1 MLQNNPPKL
10 SRNFSGAT
18 VMVWAAFCVHSNPI
32 MGFIFTK
39 INSEIHT
46 DFLKEVLILFLE
58 EKMEE
63 NLIFQQDNTSIHVSG
78 PTKNG
83 SSKKI

>member
-1 MLQNNPPKL
+1 M
-10 SRNFSGAT
+10 
-18 VMVWAAFCVHSNPI
+18 
-32 MGFIFTK
+32 
-39 INSEIHT
+39 NSEIYT
-46 DFLKEVLILFLE
+46 DFLQEVLIPFLE

-83 SSKKI
+83 YSKKI